1 MAIRVEHELHRRRLG
16 RNVGL
21 GLVLVLFVGLVF
33 MLTVAKVTRGD
44 FEPPRGDGAQQQTQ
58 GGN

>member
-1 MAIRVEHELHRRRLG
+1 MGIRVEHELHTRRLG
-16 RNVGL
+16 RNIGL
-21 GLVLVLFVGLVF
+21 GLLLLAFVGLVF

-44 FEPPRGDGAQQQTQ
+44 YEPPRGDATQTQQ